1 MESYLYTI
9 VEKDKL
15 SEILTAFYIC
25 MKLPIQVLDER
36 GAILLSEG
44 ERSTYCSHV
53 LPYLPPSDSCK
64 IIHADAGKKA
74 MDIGETYIFSCHS
87 NLNHI
92 VFPLI
97 NRETLFGSVLVG
109 PFLMTEPDSEL
120 IMDLSRRYPDIPT
133 DTLIEL
139 YEDAS
144 HLPVVPP
151 ATVIQISRLL
161 YYLFSNFV
169 SDAKQELIINSKK
182 IHQQSKINESIQM
195 YKNMGVEDKSSY
207 PYEKEKLLLTKVK
220 AGDKQAS
227 SAILNDLLGYVFFSE
242 GSSLEVIKSRAIE
255 LCSLL
260 SRSAMEGGAGTNQIL
275 KINNEFLKNIE
286 KIKTIDSLCY
296 TLQESLDTYIEC
308 MFSQIPGKNSDT
320 VRKAMKYISE
330 HFAEPITLEDVAS
343 YVHLNPSYFS
353 SSFKQACGSSFKEYL
368 NMVRI
373 EESKRL
379 LANTD
384 YSLISIAISTG
395 FEDQSYFSKVFK
407 KHTGI
412 TPKQYR
418 GS

>member
-1 MESYLYTI
+1 MDSYLFTI

-15 SEILTAFYIC
+15 AEILNAFHVC

-36 GAILLSEG
+36 GAIIMSEG
-44 ERSTYCSHV
+44 ERSSYCSHV
-53 LPYLPPSDSCK
+53 VPFLPPSESCRML
-64 IIHADAGKKA
+64 HADAGKRA
-74 MDIGETYIFSCHS
+74 MELGETYIFSCHS

-97 NRETLFGSVLVG
+97 NRQTLFGSVLVG
-109 PFLMTEPDSEL
+109 PFLMADADSEL
-120 IMDLSRRYPDIPT
+120 IIDLYRRHPTIPAN
-133 DTLIEL
+133 TLIEL

-144 HLPVVPP
+144 HLPVIEP
-151 ATVIQISRLL
+151 ATVTQISRLL

-169 SDAKQELIINSKK
+169 SDARQELIINSKK
-182 IHQQSKINESIQM
+182 IHQQARINESIQM
-195 YKNMGVEDKSSY
+195 YKNMEPSDKDSY
-207 PYEKEKLLLTKVK
+207 PYEKEKLLLAKVK
-220 AGDKQAS
+220 SGDKQAS
-227 SAILNDLLGYVFFSE
+227 SALLNDLLGYVFFAQ
-242 GSSLEVIKSRAIE
+242 GSSLETIKSRAME

-286 KIKTIDSLCY
+286 NIKTLDALCY

-308 MFSQIPGKNSDT
+308 MFSQLPTKNSE
-320 VRKAMKYISE
+320 VIRKAMKYIGE
-330 HFAEPITLEDVAS
+330 HFPEPITLDDVAN

-353 SSFKQACGSSFKEYL
+353 SMFKQACGSSFKEYL

-379 LANTD
+379 LSNTD

-412 TPKQYR
+412 TPRQYR
-418 GS
+418 G